1 MTRTTTLQ
9 RRALGTPF
17 MSNIAREVDHL
28 QDSIRRMFDNPFT
41 AATEPLPF
49 AQPIGWFPAVE
60 ISESDNELTMTAELP
75 GLDRNDVKIDLDGNM
90 LTLRGEKREEK
101 IEEGKEKEYH
111 IEERTYGA
119 FQRSFTLPLTV
130 DSEKITAD
138 FDKGVLTVR
147 LPKSQTPTPRGRE
160 ITINETK

>member
-1 MTRTTTLQ
+1 MTRNTLQ

-17 MSNIAREVDHL
+17 MTNIAREVDHL
-28 QDSIRRMFDNPFT
+28 HDSIRRMFDNPL
-41 AATEPLPF
+41 AVATEPLPF

-60 ISESDNELTMTAELP
+60 ITESANELTMTAELP
-75 GLDRNDVKIDLDGNM
+75 GLDGSDIKIDLDGNM

-111 IEERTYGA
+111 IEERMYGA
-119 FQRSFTLPLTV
+119 FERSFTLPLTV

-138 FDKGVLTVR
+138 FDKGVLTVH
-147 LPKSQTPTPRGRE
+147 LPKSRAAMPRGRE
-160 ITINETK
+160 ITINEKK

>member
-9 RRALGTPF
+9 RRALGSPF

-41 AATEPLPF
+41 VATEPLPF

-60 ISESDNELTMTAELP
+60 ITESDNELTMTAELP
-75 GLDRNDVKIDLDGNM
+75 GLDRKDVKIDLDGNL
-90 LTLRGEKREEK
+90 LTLSGEKREEK
-101 IEEGKEKEYH
+101 IEEGTDKEYH
-111 IEERTYGA
+111 IEERMYGA

-130 DSEKITAD
+130 ESDKITAE
-138 FDKGVLTVR
+138 FDKGILTVR
-147 LPKSQTPTPRGRE
+147 LPKSRTVTPRGRE
-160 ITINETK
+160 IPINEKK

>member
-1 MTRTTTLQ
+1 MSRTTLQ

-17 MSNIAREVDHL
+17 MTNIAREVDHL
-28 QDSIRRMFDNPFT
+28 HDSIRRMFDNPFT
-41 AATEPLPF
+41 VVNEPLSFP
-49 AQPIGWFPAVE
+49 QPVGWFPAVE
-60 ISESDNELTMTAELP
+60 IAEFDNELTMTAELP
-75 GLDRNDVKIDLDGNM
+75 GLDREDVKIDLDGNL

-138 FDKGVLTVR
+138 FDKGVLMVR
-147 LPKSQTPTPRGRE
+147 LPKSRTATPRGRE
-160 ITINETK
+160 IPINEKK

>member
-1 MTRTTTLQ
+1 MTRTTLQ

-41 AATEPLPF
+41 VANEPLSFP
-49 AQPIGWFPAVE
+49 QPVGWFPAVE
-60 ISESDNELTMTAELP
+60 ITESDNQLTMTAELP
-75 GLDRNDVKIDLDGNM
+75 GLDREDVKIDLDGNM
-90 LTLRGEKREEK
+90 LTLRGEKREARV
-101 IEEGKEKEYH
+101 EEGKDKEYH
-111 IEERTYGA
+111 IEERMYGA

-130 DSEKITAD
+130 DSDKITAD

-147 LPKSQTPTPRGRE
+147 LPKSRTATPRGRE
-160 ITINETK
+160 IPINDKK